1 MDTAARARILA
12 FETRGHPHPG
22 QKYKHGWIPVG
33 AVAAESKWRP
43 GHWQTM
49 SAEDARAEAAA
60 KEQAASEAHD
70 VHFGVTS
77 PAGYHEDLGRR
88 LAARAFPPG
97 TRVLANGPYR
107 IVAPSGSYG
116 HGNLDLNNPP
126 PLTPVAHPVS
136 DEVMHQAANELDALI
151 ESNPPPKPL
160 DVVFTGEKAPDRANT
175 SAEAIRLHGAWRSHN
190 AMDNGSGFASWFM
203 PAAADPTV
211 SELRYHLA
219 HEYGHALSYQLEHT
233 GAAHG
238 MRDTHK
244 EHLSPY
250 GKQSHMEAYAEAFAE
265 YYLSAGT
272 TDNPAALAYAKKF
285 GWHPPILDDTPPSP
299 ARTRV
304 LAALGIE
311 ARGHP
316 HPGQKYTHGWVL
328 IGPDALAAAGLRLV
342 DNKKDPILG
351 KVRSKPGPGMTP
363 EEGRALAS
371 YREAGFV
378 RVNKS
383 LRKGGGELPPGPA
396 GKTVQTIDGAMSRS
410 HLSHAVSVE
419 RGIRSGSPVFGE
431 RWNSDLTGTRFVDH
445 GFVSTTADPAI
456 AEDFSHVF
464 IDQTE
469 GGARVALHVPAGTPA
484 IELSG
489 REHESEL
496 LLGRGLTFEITSDTG
511 PGPNRRLQM
520 TVVAP

>member
-1 MDTAARARILA
+1 MTAAIRAR
-12 FETRGHPHPG
+12 
-22 QKYKHGWIPVG
+22 Q
-33 AVAAESKWRP
+33 
-43 GHWQTM
+43 
-49 SAEDARAEAAA
+49 
-60 KEQAASEAHD
+60 
-70 VHFGVTS
+70 
-77 PAGYHEDLGRR
+77 
-88 LAARAFPPG
+88 
-97 TRVLANGPYR
+97 
-107 IVAPSGSYG
+107 
-116 HGNLDLNNPP
+116 
-126 PLTPVAHPVS
+126 
-136 DEVMHQAANELDALI
+136 
-151 ESNPPPKPL
+151 
-160 DVVFTGEKAPDRANT
+160 
-175 SAEAIRLHGAWRSHN
+175 
-190 AMDNGSGFASWFM
+190 
-203 PAAADPTV
+203 
-211 SELRYHLA
+211 
-219 HEYGHALSYQLEHT
+219 
-233 GAAHG
+233 
-238 MRDTHK
+238 
-244 EHLSPY
+244 
-250 GKQSHMEAYAEAFAE
+250 
-265 YYLSAGT
+265 
-272 TDNPAALAYAKKF
+272 
-285 GWHPPILDDTPPSP
+285 
-299 ARTRV
+299 

-456 AEDFSHVF
+456 AEDFSRVF